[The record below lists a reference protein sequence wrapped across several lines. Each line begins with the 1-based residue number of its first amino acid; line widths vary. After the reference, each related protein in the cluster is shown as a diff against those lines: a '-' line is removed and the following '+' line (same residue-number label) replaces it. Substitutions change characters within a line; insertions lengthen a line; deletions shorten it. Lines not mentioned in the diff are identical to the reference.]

1 MKNARGEKAFG
12 VGCTESPVPVR
23 GPHGDRAA
31 GHTELLSWAL
41 RGAEPVTRHVIPLSL
56 TRTAGPPGTLF
67 ILLPLRGPENLHG
80 VLSPSLPHK
89 SAEEPC

>member
-12 VGCTESPVPVR
+12 AGCTESPVPVR

-56 TRTAGPPGTLF
+56 TQMAGPLGTLF
-67 ILLPLRGPENLHG
+67 IITTPPGPREPPQGPL
-80 VLSPSLPHK
+80 SFPST
-89 SAEEPC
+89 